1 MLTIKRYPGAIEFTV
16 HTSKSYGTQMFAL
29 CFISFVIGATSLAI
43 GRSPKIIITLVE
55 LSFLLSLFHII
66 SGVNRMY
73 PLIRMYFLR
82 SICEWSHIVG
92 NSELC
97 LRCTANNASNFFI
110 GFIFFF
116 HLEIELTYILLDES
130 LLVIR
135 DLGVQTNC
143 HSIVPWKSSSKLI
156 PLDSIR
162 DIFINEGFRK
172 FDVCYYMGIAI
183 ESETEIHVVFPT
195 LLPRHDVLQK
205 VYKET
210 VILLA
215 NNS

>member
-66 SGVNRMY
+66 SGVN
-73 PLIRMYFLR
+73 
-82 SICEWSHIVG
+82 H
-92 NSELC
+92 
-97 LRCTANNASNFFI
+97 
-110 GFIFFF
+110 
-116 HLEIELTYILLDES
+116 ES